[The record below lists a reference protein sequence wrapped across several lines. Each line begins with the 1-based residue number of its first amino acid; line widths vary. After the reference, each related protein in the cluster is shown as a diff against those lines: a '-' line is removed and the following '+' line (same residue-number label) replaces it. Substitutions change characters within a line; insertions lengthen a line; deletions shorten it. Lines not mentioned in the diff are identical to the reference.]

1 MAPRVCACYA
11 CGNVAHCKSCAGCM
25 SAFYCTKLCQR
36 EHWKMHRSMCSVTVK
51 AAGKKP
57 KSGEQKTLSYQ
68 LGALMSDQT
77 FIEDVFLATASEGG
91 KLARAM
97 FIPGCFIVVAVNMP
111 LVATISGPARRELL
125 RRANFDKQPDDL
137 EDVRFAMLRFSDPQA
152 RQFLASV
159 AYQPEKDT
167 CGLVCE
173 AHDGKIGREGGQEVV
188 SSTSFLNEDSL
199 LALSKKFGMHTIVVQ
214 PNA

>member
-1 MAPRVCACYA
+1 
-11 CGNVAHCKSCAGCM
+11 
-25 SAFYCTKLCQR
+25 
-36 EHWKMHRSMCSVTVK
+36 MHRSMCSVTVK

-111 LVATISGPARRELL
+111 LVATISGSARRELL

-173 AHDGKIGREGGQEVV
+173 AHGGKIGREGGQEVV
-188 SSTSFLNEDSL
+188 SSTSFFKQDSL